1 MPTNLNTF
9 IRGVYLKVQPK
20 KIIIKTLN
28 YKLNNEFCN
37 VLYNYPRIN
46 FFNKKINGEYV
57 TVIKCYNYYQ
67 DIIFF
72 NSSCKNEYVKSIYGN
87 YIYLY
92 TNVSLILSELII
104 KLFEKN
110 IVYRL
115 INDYYLC
122 FSDAELNKIKRI
134 SNLILDPNF
143 PSDNSRKLYLHKKQ
157 LILNKLLLHFR
168 NQNYLTIEAFATFS
182 LSNYYDFLD
191 DVIEKSAHIY
201 FSNSNHVDLINFI
214 LNNLLK

>member
-1 MPTNLNTF
+1 M
-9 IRGVYLKVQPK
+9 QPK

-28 YKLNNEFCN
+28 LKLNNEFCN
-37 VLYNYPRIN
+37 ALSNYPRIN
-46 FFNKKINGEYV
+46 FFNKKINGEYI
-57 TVIKCYNYYQ
+57 TVIKCYNYYK
-67 DIIFF
+67 DIKCF
-72 NSSCKNEYVKSIYGN
+72 NFSYQNEYVKSIYGN

-92 TNVSLILSELII
+92 TNISLILSELII
-104 KLFEKN
+104 KIFEKN
-110 IVYRL
+110 ITYHL

-122 FSDAELNKIKRI
+122 FSNAELDKIKRI

-143 PSDNSRKLYLHKKQ
+143 PSDNSRKLYLYKKQ

-168 NQNYLTIEAFATFS
+168 NQNHLTIEAFANFS
-182 LSNYYDFLD
+182 LSDYYDFLD
-191 DVIEKSAHIY
+191 DVIEKAAHIY